1 MSLTTKTKMRM
12 NAKATRKGKVH
23 HNLKCRNQL
32 NIPFVDDP
40 EKDEEKIKF
49 YSKLILLF
57 FNVVSVKIKFYF
69 KSKQGQATILFTD
82 QLTYV
87 DCVCLEAYINKFMAK
102 RHVKLNG
109 SFICTGKKRRKKS

>member
-32 NIPFVDDP
+32 NTPFVDDP
-40 EKDEEKIKF
+40 EKNEE
-49 YSKLILLF
+49 
-57 FNVVSVKIKFYF
+57 KIKFYF

>member
-1 MSLTTKTKMRM
+1 MTATTKTQSRM
-12 NAKATRKGKVH
+12 YTKAKRRGKVH

-32 NIPFVDDP
+32 NTPFVDDP
-40 EKDEEKIKF
+40 NKDEEKIK
-49 YSKLILLF
+49 L
-57 FNVVSVKIKFYF
+57 YF